1 MALRQEPLSGK
12 RRGPIQEMR
21 RRRRGR
27 RFVGPG
33 PRRVRRLAETALMV
47 AALLKYLFTRAVVV
61 ELF

>member
-1 MALRQEPLSGK
+1 
-12 RRGPIQEMR
+12 MR

-33 PRRVRRLAETALMV
+33 LGRLRRLAETAFLV
-47 AALLKYLFTRAVVV
+47 ESRLKYLFTRAVVV